1 MQGRGRLTNIFSLIP
16 AVAASLFS
24 PHLFLIL
31 SFVFSRS
38 HRPKM
43 AMSRT
48 AIALNNMS
56 VEMLHRH
63 LFQEALSTLQDATR
77 LLRQHLN
84 KQSSISD
91 EESMLRRAQLR
102 LCQPKAVSNTDRNYP
117 GFKDLM
123 DDPLSFL
130 HVMKNY
136 AQDHPPPN
144 ILYTIRISDIDT
156 ACYED
161 VDMQSAILLY
171 NTGLANHLAMQS
183 PRAMTSL
190 MKLADGL
197 LQAKVTPYE
206 NELIFPA
213 AIIQLAIR
221 HCCST
226 LPQLSHLSQELSP
239 RACKLAALLLPH
251 DALSA
256 AAA

>member
-1 MQGRGRLTNIFSLIP
+1 
-16 AVAASLFS
+16 
-24 PHLFLIL
+24 
-31 SFVFSRS
+31 
-38 HRPKM
+38 
-43 AMSRT
+43 
-48 AIALNNMS
+48 MS

-63 LFQEALSTLQDATR
+63 LFQEALATLQDATR
-77 LLRQHLN
+77 LLRQYLN
-84 KQSSISD
+84 SQSSISD

-102 LCQPKAVSNTDRNYP
+102 LFQPKAVSSIDHNSPT
-117 GFKDLM
+117 FKDLM

-130 HVMKNY
+130 NVMKNH
-136 AQDHPPPN
+136 AEDQPPSN
-144 ILYTIRISDIDT
+144 VLYTIRICDIDT
-156 ACYED
+156 ECYED
-161 VDMQSAILLY
+161 VDMQSAIILY

-197 LQAKVTPYE
+197 LQSKVKPYE
-206 NELIFPA
+206 NEVFFQA
-213 AIIQLAIR
+213 ATIQLAIR

-226 LPQLSHLSQELSP
+226 LPQLSYLSQELSP